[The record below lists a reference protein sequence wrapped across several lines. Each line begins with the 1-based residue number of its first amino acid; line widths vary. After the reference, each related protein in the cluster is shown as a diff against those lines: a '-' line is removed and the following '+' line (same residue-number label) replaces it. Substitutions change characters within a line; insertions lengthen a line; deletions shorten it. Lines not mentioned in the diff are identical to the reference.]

1 MTASA
6 YMDTCLV
13 SALVKRDI
21 ALSEFAALQ
30 EILARFERG
39 EITLMCSSAVEDEL
53 AKIPSDFREPHLAQL
68 KVFGTIPRVQPGG
81 ITRLGLAGAPAA
93 NPRYNLWRRLRA
105 LLPDNEDAEHVFI
118 ASCNR
123 MRHLITVDG
132 RTLLRHR
139 VAVLG
144 LCGVELVS
152 PTEFIN
158 AALAS

>member
-1 MTASA
+1 VTASA

-21 ALSEFAALQ
+21 AVCEFAALR

-39 EITLMCSSAVEDEL
+39 EISLMCSSAVEDEL
-53 AKIPSDFREPHLAQL
+53 GRIPSDFREPHLAQL
-68 KVFGTIPRVQPGG
+68 KVFGTIPRVSPGG
-81 ITRLGLAGAPAA
+81 ITRLGLAGVPAA
-93 NPRYNLWRRLRA
+93 NPRYNLWRRLHV
-105 LLPDNEDAEHVFI
+105 LLPDSEDAEHVFI

-123 MRHLITVDG
+123 MRHLITVHE

-139 VAVLG
+139 VAVQG
-144 LCGVELVS
+144 LCGVQLVS
-152 PTEFIN
+152 PIEFIN